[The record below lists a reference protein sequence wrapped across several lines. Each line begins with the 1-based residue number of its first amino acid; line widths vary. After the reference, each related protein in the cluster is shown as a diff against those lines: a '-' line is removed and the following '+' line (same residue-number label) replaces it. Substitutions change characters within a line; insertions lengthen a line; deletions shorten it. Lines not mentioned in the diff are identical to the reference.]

1 MAKPEASVALGPVR
15 LARFGSGIFKLAG
28 TGYRDFVELAVIDA
42 SKPVIWIDPNPI
54 EANGGIEI
62 SSSLRLRLKPG
73 AREVAFL
80 DRVYKMRPKT
90 GVLSSDVPSMRSVPL
105 YQLAGAAELV
115 RRMAHGTGS
124 AGEFQLSAPARPVL
138 MAGQA
143 VQSEQYEIASAF
155 PAVGFEGTPALPE
168 TQVAQDFAPGSLD
181 RFFRPRPRGPV
192 ADDGLSTMQTFASE
206 PNGFVSQIAN
216 PPVLRGSKY
225 PVLQQHGG
233 LIARS
238 FGGPTAD
245 GPKMTGEA
253 AHVTPPISSVHPSF
267 STGLATCQPVQQDR
281 FFRVRPNATAD
292 RDLPELHQ
300 LAATEKVLS
309 SSPSVCSLR
318 RTTLS
323 FEPAV
328 CDRMLRMGPR
338 SGVMSANLED
348 LSPSMESEQLLSQPA
363 TPQIAGLGDFAPSL
377 VTRMFRMRPR
387 AGVDSTTAVTFPV
400 ALDPATTGQ
409 GGIVKPESRPEGLT
423 AEVLLVDRL
432 YRDKPRAAADNS
444 DRRVSI
450 PALAAVSA
458 AQPTVIGSHSHSAG
472 DFAPPIVSRMFKGR
486 PRVGVNSERAA
497 TCSSIDPSFLPLQ
510 ATPATLSMDLGSC
523 RPPQVLRL
531 VRIRPKMGVDSATS
545 SIGNGIT
552 ALPFPPQQ
560 PEFIDD
566 WWDVVT
572 GAKPAFMNRMFRMR
586 FKNPA
591 QDTDTLSQQIRTKHL
606 PAADPEPVIAS
617 LPTSSVSAAP
627 SFLDRLYRMRPKSG
641 KATPPSAN
649 AIPCI
654 ALEPR
659 SSSGVPS
666 AVLQAVSKQWKA
678 TPLSMKAIAATAPLL
693 LILALFP
700 LGIPSQA
707 TADPLRK
714 AIVHRAAI
722 EHGDDFVGELVHWQ
736 GVEKWKRTMSSG
748 VQPVGLGLFKP
759 SLEMRNYVVEFSAQI
774 QKGGVGVVVRA
785 ADERNYQ
792 AVRLV
797 TLKPGP
803 LPTVAI
809 LRYAVIDGKETNRQQ
824 TILPMTVAADT
835 VYRISLDVN
844 DQSFTLMVQGKVVDF
859 WSEERLKTGGAGFYG
874 AKGEKSWV
882 HNLRMSH
889 QNDAIGKL
897 FATLQNVQASN
908 GSQVDDESE
917 EP

>member
-1 MAKPEASVALGPVR
+1 
-15 LARFGSGIFKLAG
+15 
-28 TGYRDFVELAVIDA
+28 
-42 SKPVIWIDPNPI
+42 
-54 EANGGIEI
+54 
-62 SSSLRLRLKPG
+62 
-73 AREVAFL
+73 
-80 DRVYKMRPKT
+80 
-90 GVLSSDVPSMRSVPL
+90 
-105 YQLAGAAELV
+105 
-115 RRMAHGTGS
+115 
-124 AGEFQLSAPARPVL
+124 
-138 MAGQA
+138 
-143 VQSEQYEIASAF
+143 
-155 PAVGFEGTPALPE
+155 
-168 TQVAQDFAPGSLD
+168 
-181 RFFRPRPRGPV
+181 
-192 ADDGLSTMQTFASE
+192 
-206 PNGFVSQIAN
+206 
-216 PPVLRGSKY
+216 
-225 PVLQQHGG
+225 
-233 LIARS
+233 
-238 FGGPTAD
+238 
-245 GPKMTGEA
+245 
-253 AHVTPPISSVHPSF
+253 
-267 STGLATCQPVQQDR
+267 
-281 FFRVRPNATAD
+281 
-292 RDLPELHQ
+292 
-300 LAATEKVLS
+300 
-309 SSPSVCSLR
+309 
-318 RTTLS
+318 
-323 FEPAV
+323 
-328 CDRMLRMGPR
+328 
-338 SGVMSANLED
+338 
-348 LSPSMESEQLLSQPA
+348 
-363 TPQIAGLGDFAPSL
+363 
-377 VTRMFRMRPR
+377 MRPR

-409 GGIVKPESRPEGLT
+409 GGIVKPESRPEGLA

-432 YRDKPRAAADNS
+432 YRDKPRAATADNS

-450 PALAAVSA
+450 PALAAVNA

-523 RPPQVLRL
+523 MPPQVLRL
-531 VRIRPKMGVDSATS
+531 VRVRPKMGVDSATS
-545 SIGNGIT
+545 SIGNGIA

-560 PEFIDD
+560 PEFIND

-572 GAKPAFMNRMFRMR
+572 GAKPVFMNRMFRMR

-659 SSSGVPS
+659 SSSGVSS

-678 TPLSMKAIAATAPLL
+678 TPLSMRAIAATAPLL

-748 VQPVGLGLFKP
+748 VQPVGLGLFRP
-759 SLEMRNYVVEFSAQI
+759 SLQMRNYVVEFSAQI

-874 AKGEKSWV
+874 AKGEKAWV